1 MFLGIIAVTNEELII
16 ALCFA
21 LARNSTLLPMGQQQ
35 RCGILQTDLT
45 CTSMLE
51 NPGGC
56 TCDSQQNPCDVTIDN
71 QPVVMVSWSSL
82 ITQILSKLVKFI

>member
-1 MFLGIIAVTNEELII
+1 MTEELII

-21 LARNSTLLPMGQQQ
+21 LAHNSTLLPTEQQCS
-35 RCGILQTDLT
+35 CGLLQTDLS

-56 TCDSQQNPCDVTIDN
+56 TCDSQQNTCDVTNDN
-71 QPVVMVSWSSL
+71 QSAAMDA
-82 ITQILSKLVKFI
+82 